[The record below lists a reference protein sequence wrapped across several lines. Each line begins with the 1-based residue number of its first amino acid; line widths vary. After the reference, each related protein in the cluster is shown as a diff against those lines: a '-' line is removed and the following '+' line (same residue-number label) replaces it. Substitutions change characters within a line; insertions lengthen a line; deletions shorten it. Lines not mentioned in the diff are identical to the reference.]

1 MAAFSMTFDRL
12 FGGDG
17 LVTAGSPRAASPIF
31 TRASPRSDTETV
43 RGRRCSPSR
52 HGGGVAACL
61 SPRSGP
67 ADFFELSP
75 PQLPLQP
82 VLPQTLQPSVQQVE
96 PLLALNRRGAQ
107 PGVSP
112 NVLSSPSFPLQSPSS
127 RTRNL
132 MSPSIAGS
140 AYSGSAS
147 DTTLGENN
155 RRGQRPG
162 GSPTMQSSVLGS
174 ASPQSSK
181 RQIIAP
187 HTPGTSW
194 EIDAHPGAIRCF
206 PDKGATSPTLRS
218 ASPGARGRE
227 DDIEGFVGGNSAQP
241 SWFGVAF
248 GRRRAAPPSGVRS
261 SASFGTLPSEDK
273 PQHEQLAFCPSARG
287 GTFGALQGARQRK
300 HIQAPSTQEVLLGGA
315 APVGSPGPASR
326 SPRVSDAKPS
336 LPPWGVASDSSSTNA
351 GSAALS
357 EFESVERK
365 VPKDEYAAATSPS
378 RLPPSPKSPDVGDV
392 EARLQKA
399 IRSSTAPGM
408 GGAPRRVLDLSAS
421 TTSSRARS
429 PLRPH
434 APASPVASPSKGW
447 RI

>member
-1 MAAFSMTFDRL
+1 MAAVSMTFDRL

-17 LVTAGSPRAASPIF
+17 LVTAGSPRAASPTF
-31 TRASPRSDTETV
+31 TRSSPRSDTEAV
-43 RGRRCSPSR
+43 RGRRCSASR
-52 HGGGVAACL
+52 HEGGVAACL
-61 SPRSGP
+61 SPR
-67 ADFFELSP
+67 
-75 PQLPLQP
+75 
-82 VLPQTLQPSVQQVE
+82 
-96 PLLALNRRGAQ
+96 
-107 PGVSP
+107 
-112 NVLSSPSFPLQSPSS
+112 
-127 RTRNL
+127 TRN
-132 MSPSIAGS
+132 SIAGS
-140 AYSGSAS
+140 AYSGAAS
-147 DTTLGENN
+147 DTLGENS

-181 RQIIAP
+181 RQIIAS
-187 HTPGTSW
+187 HTAGTSW
-194 EIDAHPGAIRCF
+194 EIDSHPGAIRCF
-206 PDKGATSPTLRS
+206 PDKSATSPTLRS
-218 ASPGARGRE
+218 VSPGAHGRE
-227 DDIEGFVGGNSAQP
+227 DDIEGFVGGNLAQP
-241 SWFGVAF
+241 SWSGVAF
-248 GRRRAAPPSGVRS
+248 GRRRAAPPCGVRS

-273 PQHEQLAFCPSARG
+273 PQHEQLAFCPAARG
-287 GTFGALQGARQRK
+287 GNFGALQGARQRK

-421 TTSSRARS
+421 TTSRS
-429 PLRPH
+429 PPRPH
-434 APASPVASPSKGW
+434 ALASPVVSPSKGW